1 MRLAP
6 FAVGIRQAIDGRT
19 ARKSNAVHRSNG
31 RFPWADPR
39 RANRFAIHQIKRVN
53 HMATLSK
60 NGRELARFDQLK
72 TSYSIRSNG
81 KVLRNEGFGWKVCTL
96 KEGWT
101 LETFRARLEEIE
113 SKVSES
119 YRIYRAAV
127 QAEFP
132 LPVRW
137 QYLTLSDLLGDDLD
151 GIYSDLQ
158 DRQIYTDLDTLR
170 ELYDLHQAY
179 RAEFEA
185 RKTGKATA

>member
-1 MRLAP
+1 VSARHPVGQALETRA
-6 FAVGIRQAIDGRT
+6 AVVKTPRAAGAVLS
-19 ARKSNAVHRSNG
+19 KSQR
-31 RFPWADPR
+31 
-39 RANRFAIHQIKRVN
+39 IKT
-53 HMATLSK
+53 MATLSK

-113 SKVSES
+113 SKVSQS

-170 ELYDLHQAY
+170 ELHDLHQAY

-185 RKTGKATA
+185 RKTGKVTA

>member
-1 MRLAP
+1 
-6 FAVGIRQAIDGRT
+6 
-19 ARKSNAVHRSNG
+19 
-31 RFPWADPR
+31 
-39 RANRFAIHQIKRVN
+39 
-53 HMATLSK
+53 MATLSK
-60 NGRELARFDQLK
+60 NGRELARFNQLK

-81 KVLRNEGFGWKVCTL
+81 KVLRNEGFGWKVCAL

-101 LETFRARLEEIE
+101 PETFRARLEEIE

-127 QAEFP
+127 QSEFP

-170 ELYDLHQAY
+170 ELHDLHQTY
-179 RAEFEA
+179 RAEFDA
-185 RKTGKATA
+185 RKTGKVTA